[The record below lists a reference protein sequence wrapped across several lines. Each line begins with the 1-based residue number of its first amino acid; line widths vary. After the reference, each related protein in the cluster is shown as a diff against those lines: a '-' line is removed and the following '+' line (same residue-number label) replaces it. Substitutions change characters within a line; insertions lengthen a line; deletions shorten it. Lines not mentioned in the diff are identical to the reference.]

1 MRTQQ
6 ILAAAGAVVGIHDQT
21 SGGRTEPG
29 QRQLQLTVL
38 LDRAEPEAGAGL
50 ALRDDVVAR
59 VLTPRRRVVD
69 EVGRDDVPA
78 RVAVHVGCRR
88 IADEDL
94 HRVLARAAAMVG
106 GELAMVTLTWLAFR
120 RRIRLRFIRPL
131 AVAAPLAAGIVAA
144 AHALEL
150 TAIWFAPVLGIA
162 FLLAAYLLGAVKR
175 DDILWLMKR

>member
-1 MRTQQ
+1 MQSSA
-6 ILAAAGAVVGIHDQT
+6 LVPPVVMVAAWGLVG
-21 SGGRTEPG
+21 G
-29 QRQLQLTVL
+29 
-38 LDRAEPEAGAGL
+38 
-50 ALRDDVVAR
+50 
-59 VLTPRRRVVD
+59 
-69 EVGRDDVPA
+69 
-78 RVAVHVGCRR
+78 
-88 IADEDL
+88 
-94 HRVLARAAAMVG
+94 AAAMVG